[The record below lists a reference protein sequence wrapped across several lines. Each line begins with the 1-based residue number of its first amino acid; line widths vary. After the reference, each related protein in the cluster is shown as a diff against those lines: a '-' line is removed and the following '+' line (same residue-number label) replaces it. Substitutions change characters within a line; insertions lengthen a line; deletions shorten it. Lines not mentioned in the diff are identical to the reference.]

1 MTEMMNKYNFKIVT
15 DYQQISDL
23 ITAHFKKGVRTN
35 TAMSRQEYEREIA
48 LGTILAGETPQG
60 LVMLRN
66 RFSRIM
72 VNYYFNDISGENGE
86 LALDALALAEAARD
100 TGWDLTIENGSG
112 VTVESGGQAAEE
124 PEQGIKKRK
133 PIVAETA
140 FREKDAGLKE
150 TSEYFGKCG
159 FKEILSRVRLSRAA
173 GAENSGGAVVKSPAA
188 HVRRAAAQDTE
199 AVKKLLFECFDI
211 ITGCLPEDDELETDA
226 AAGNFLLLF
235 DGSDEEP
242 AGLLHFSAGK
252 KSAEIKHLCLRAGA
266 RGRGLSLELIN
277 AFIAEFGGIK
287 MTVWTGSENH
297 AALSAYKECGFEEDG
312 RRSSVRVFEI

>member
-1 MTEMMNKYNFKIVT
+1 MTEMMNKYNFEIVT
-15 DYQQISDL
+15 DYQEISDL

-48 LGTILAGETPQG
+48 LGTLLAGETPQG

-72 VNYYFNDISGENGE
+72 VNYYINDISGENE
-86 LALDALALAEAARD
+86 ALDALAFAEAARD
-100 TGWDLTIENGSG
+100 AGWDLMIENVSG
-112 VTVESGGQAAEE
+112 VTGVSGGQAAEE
-124 PEQGIKKRK
+124 PEQGIKKGK
-133 PIVAETA
+133 PIVVETA
-140 FREKDAGLKE
+140 FREKDTGLKE

-173 GAENSGGAVVKSPAA
+173 DDGNSGEAVVKSPA
-188 HVRRAAAQDTE
+188 VRIRRSMVQDNA

-211 ITGCLPEDDELETDA
+211 ITGCLPEGDELEADA

-235 DGSDEEP
+235 NGGNEEP